1 MAFSKIVFVAVS
13 IFVAFDDESSQG
25 VGAAFIVPSSSTAP
39 PGESLS
45 FASSLFQKQQR
56 MSEANF
62 RLDYIQGINRSS
74 YNKNKKISP
83 SIAPVEDA
91 DKNEHTNKEGTLL
104 YIACVLN
111 ENAPKKEILCVC
123 VCVCN
128 TYNAMQYHIILFPC
142 MIFSNIKFLIP
153 CFFVLF
159 FYRSV
164 LYHRVLKKKRKL
176 RVRP

>member
-1 MAFSKIVFVAVS
+1 MMNLLKIVFVALS

-74 YNKNKKISP
+74 YNKNKKTSP
-83 SIAPVEDA
+83 SIVPVED
-91 DKNEHTNKEGTLL
+91 DHKNGHTNKEGTLL

-111 ENAPKKEILCVC
+111 ENAPKKVTAIVILIVCVC
-123 VCVCN
+123 VCVIHKMQS
-128 TYNAMQYHIILFPC
+128 NAISYYFIHD
-142 MIFSNIKFLIP
+142 IF
-153 CFFVLF
+153 
-159 FYRSV
+159 
-164 LYHRVLKKKRKL
+164 
-176 RVRP
+176 

>member
-1 MAFSKIVFVAVS
+1 MVNFLKTVFVALS

-25 VGAAFIVPSSSTAP
+25 VGAAFIIPSSSTAP

-56 MSEANF
+56 TSEVNF

-74 YNKNKKISP
+74 YNKNKKTLP
-83 SIAPVEDA
+83 SIVPVEDN

-111 ENAPKKEILCVC
+111 ENAPKKVIECVC
-123 VCVCN
+123 VCMCN
-128 TYNAMQYHIILFPC
+128 AYNAIQCHIILFSY
-142 MIFSNIKFLIP
+142 MISSNIKFLIR
-153 CFFVLF
+153 CFFALF
-159 FYRSV
+159 FYCSV
-164 LYHRVLKKKRKL
+164 SSCAEKKRKL